1 MIYSL
6 QSPHQ
11 SRAALGGVNDNI
23 VVYDDCVGTNC
34 LWRIIG
40 LLWENNAPAAL
51 HTVGGKTGAPTR
63 GAYIFFCFAMRVVWR
78 LRRDILLVRMI
89 ASYPRTAPTNRVPL
103 LVELMMMASSSTT
116 ASVLMVGYGKQ
127 KACRRPLRAPLYLRP
142 LCVAPQAHCFMV
154 EEACAGA
161 ACSAPTAAYQQD
173 VAPQAPE
180 RPDGK
185 TLKICSRR
193 RRPCIPI
200 NLVRVVF

>member
-63 GAYIFFCFAMRVVWR
+63 GAYIFFVLPCGRVWR
-78 LRRDILLVRMI
+78 RSALHTACGCLWENNAPAALHKALGKPM
-89 ASYPRTAPTNRVPL
+89 APTRGAYMLFMFFAFCVLFFGDVNVL
-103 LVELMMMASSSTT
+103 LLPVW
-116 ASVLMVGYGKQ
+116 
-127 KACRRPLRAPLYLRP
+127 
-142 LCVAPQAHCFMV
+142 F
-154 EEACAGA
+154 
-161 ACSAPTAAYQQD
+161 
-173 VAPQAPE
+173 
-180 RPDGK
+180 
-185 TLKICSRR
+185 
-193 RRPCIPI
+193 
-200 NLVRVVF
+200 